1 MVQENDPNLRIA
13 ELYLQ
18 DILKSLTSLK
28 EQAEKA
34 VAQIRS
40 EADLFWLPDG
50 ESNSI
55 ALLIKHITGNM
66 RSRWTDFL
74 SSDGEK
80 PDRNRPSEFDQ
91 SFSESR
97 SDLMDRWEIGWQLVF
112 DAIRPLTGKN
122 LEQTVY
128 IRGEAHTVLQA
139 INRQLLHYSGHI
151 AQIIFLAKHIQNENW
166 KSLSIPR
173 EK

>member
-1 MVQENDPNLRIA
+1 MVQENDPNSRIA

-28 EQAEKA
+28 TQAEKA

-40 EADLFWLPDG
+40 EEDLFWLPDG

-74 SSDGEK
+74 TSDGEK

-112 DAIRPLTGKN
+112 DAIRPLTTKN

-166 KSLSIPR
+166 NSLSIPR